1 MTPFPQKLKTMT
13 HGKIPGG
20 RAFPCQPGVQILG
33 SALALPEAIP
43 WFDGSPRTAIANE
56 DIFRQILGE
65 NFADVLQAQGMDPL
79 YPEQVVG
86 IKHRHWTH
94 LIGTPPRHDEEHCVH
109 LGVKAVQRLLTQLQ
123 LPPDAIDCLI
133 LASTTPHKTTSSS
146 ACAIAAEL
154 QSQAPCFDLKAGCS
168 TGVYAL
174 LNAAMHVHAGFGR
187 VLLVT
192 AETPSK
198 YANPK
203 IQETV
208 MGVGDGAVALLLGPG
223 HPQQGPLGA
232 FLGAD
237 GQLGQLVNTPGLL
250 PPTAEAVAEG
260 QYYYHGNSSA
270 LKEAVPL
277 RYLDAMEGALQQAQL
292 EASAIDWYIPHQVNR
307 ALTQQVAQTLG
318 IPPEK
323 QRYTLHQYGSMAGA
337 SVLATL
343 HEGLHSGDLKS
354 GQILALNTVGGGLTW
369 SGLLWQL

>member
-1 MTPFPQKLKTMT
+1 MNPNETGPRPMTR
-13 HGKIPGG
+13 GKIPGG
-20 RAFPCQPGVQILG
+20 RAFPCHPGIQILG
-33 SALALPEAIP
+33 SALALPEAIT
-43 WFDGSPRTAIANE
+43 WFDGHSRTAIANE

-65 NFADVLQAQGMDPL
+65 NFAEVLQGQGMDPL

-94 LIGTPPRHDEEHCVH
+94 LIGTPPNHDEENCVH
-109 LGVKAVQRLLTQLQ
+109 LGVKAVQHLLDQLQ
-123 LPPDAIDCLI
+123 LPPEAIDCLI
-133 LASTTPHKTTSSS
+133 LASTTPHKTTTSS

-154 QSQAPCFDLKAGCS
+154 HIQAPCFDLKAGCS

-187 VLLVT
+187 VLLVA

-223 HPQQGPLGA
+223 DNTQGPLGA

-250 PPTAEAVAEG
+250 PPTAQAVAEH
-260 QYYYHGNSSA
+260 QYYYHGNSNA

-277 RYLDAMEGALQQAQL
+277 RYLDAMKGALQQAQL
-292 EASAIDWYIPHQVNR
+292 KASAIDWYIPHQVNR
-307 ALTQQVAQTLG
+307 ALTQQVAQNLG
-318 IPPEK
+318 IPLEK

-343 HEGLHSGDLKS
+343 HEGLHSGALEP

-369 SGLLWQL
+369 SGLLWRL